1 MAVSHGPDVVRPAAP
16 SSAVA
21 ARHARVRR
29 RLSLGLTYGLC
40 VLCALILGFPFYW
53 MATGAFKTTQELS
66 SVPPTAFPL
75 HWTALNFQQVWATF
89 DFARYFWNSVWLALV
104 RSSIPAF
111 TSALCGYVLAKIAFR
126 GRSVIFVALLVT
138 MMLPGAITLIPS
150 YLLMFHLHWIG
161 TYWPLIVPSMFSAYG
176 TFLLRQLMMGLPN
189 ETLDAG
195 RIDGA
200 SEWNLF
206 LRIALPSMWPG
217 VAAVFIL
224 SFIGAW
230 DDFLWPLMVLND
242 PSMFTLPVGLA
253 FFTLQHFTLL
263 GPLMAGSVLAT
274 LPVIL
279 VFYLGQRQI
288 VESGLFAGL
297 RL

>member
-1 MAVSHGPDVVRPAAP
+1 MDMAHPPTTVRPATIT
-16 SSAVA
+16 A
-21 ARHARVRR
+21 ARRARARKC
-29 RLSLGLTYGLC
+29 LGVAVTYGVCL
-40 VLCALILGFPFYW
+40 LCALVLGFPFYW
-53 MATGAFKTTQELS
+53 MATGAFKAPQELT
-66 SVPPTAFPL
+66 SVPPTIFPL
-75 HWTALNFQQVWATF
+75 HWTTANFQRVWASF
-89 DFARYFWNSVWLALV
+89 DFARYFWNSAWLALV
-104 RSSIPAF
+104 RSAIPAF
-111 TSALCGYVLAKIAFR
+111 TAALCGYVLAKIAFR
-126 GRSVIFVALLVT
+126 GRGIIFVGLLVT

-161 TYWPLIVPSMFSAYG
+161 TYWPLIMPSMFSAYG
-176 TFLLRQLMMGLPN
+176 TFLMRQLMMGLPN

-200 SEWNLF
+200 SEWALF
-206 LRIALPSMWPG
+206 LRIALPSMLPG

-253 FFTLQHFTLL
+253 FFTLQHYTLL
-263 GPLMAGSVLAT
+263 GPLMAGTILTT
-274 LPVIL
+274 LPMIL

-288 VESGLFAGL
+288 VDSGLFAGL
-297 RL
+297 HL

>member
-1 MAVSHGPDVVRPAAP
+1 MAVTQRPAAVRP
-16 SSAVA
+16 VSVTAT
-21 ARHARVRR
+21 ARRARVRR
-29 RLSLGLTYGLC
+29 RLAVALTYAAG
-40 VLCALILGFPFYW
+40 VLCALVLGFPFYW
-53 MATGAFKTTQELS
+53 MLTGAFKAPQELT
-66 SVPPTAFPL
+66 SVPPTIFPL
-75 HWTALNFQQVWATF
+75 HWTIVNVQQAWSAF
-89 DFARYFWNSVWLALV
+89 DFARYFWNSAWLALV

-111 TSALCGYVLAKIAFR
+111 MAALCGYVLAKIAFR
-126 GRSVIFVALLVT
+126 GRGVIFVGLLVT

-150 YLLMFHLHWIG
+150 YLLMFRLHWIG

-176 TFLLRQLMMGLPN
+176 TFLMRQLMMGLPN

-206 LRIALPSMWPG
+206 LHIALPSMWPG

-253 FFTLQHFTLL
+253 FFTLQHYTLL
-263 GPLMAGSVLAT
+263 GPLMAATVLTT
-274 LPVIL
+274 LPMIA
-279 VFYLGQRQI
+279 VFYVGQRRI
-288 VESGLFAGL
+288 VDSGLFAGL
-297 RL
+297 HL